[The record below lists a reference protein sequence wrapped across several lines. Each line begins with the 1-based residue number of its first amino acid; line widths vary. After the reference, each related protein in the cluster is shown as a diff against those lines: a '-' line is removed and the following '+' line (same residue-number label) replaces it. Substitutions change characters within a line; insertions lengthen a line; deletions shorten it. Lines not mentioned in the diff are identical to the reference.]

1 MSLLE
6 TLNNDLKQAMKAKDK
21 QTLSTVRM
29 LKAAVT
35 NEEIKA
41 GHELSTDDETVLLA
55 RELKQRKES
64 YAEFKGAGRDDLLE
78 SLDMEIKIV
87 ENYLPEQLSV
97 EEVTDIVK
105 EVISQVGATSKAD
118 FGKVMGAV
126 IPKLKGRADGKV
138 ISETVKSLLN

>member
-87 ENYLPEQLSV
+87 EKYLPEQLSA

>member
-87 ENYLPEQLSV
+87 ENYLPEQLSA

>member
-64 YAEFKGAGRDDLLE
+64 YAEFKSAGRDDLLE

-87 ENYLPEQLSV
+87 ENYLPEQLSA

>member
-35 NEEIKA
+35 NEEIKV

-64 YAEFKGAGRDDLLE
+64 YAEFKSAGRDDLLE
-78 SLDMEIKIV
+78 SLDMEITIV
-87 ENYLPEQLSV
+87 EKYLPEQLSAD
-97 EEVTDIVK
+97 EITNIVK

>member
-87 ENYLPEQLSV
+87 EKYLPEQLSA
-97 EEVTDIVK
+97 EEVTDSVK

>member
-64 YAEFKGAGRDDLLE
+64 YAEFKSAGRDDLLE

>member
-64 YAEFKGAGRDDLLE
+64 YAEFKSAGRDDLLE
-78 SLDMEIKIV
+78 SLDMEITIV
-87 ENYLPEQLSV
+87 EKYLPEQLSAD
-97 EEVTDIVK
+97 EITNIVK

>member
-41 GHELSTDDETVLLA
+41 GHDLSVDDETVLLA

-64 YAEFKGAGRDDLLE
+64 YAEFKDAGRDDLLE
-78 SLDMEIKIV
+78 NLDMEIKIV
-87 ENYLPEQLSV
+87 EKYLPEQLSA
-97 EEVTDIVK
+97 EEVTDVVK